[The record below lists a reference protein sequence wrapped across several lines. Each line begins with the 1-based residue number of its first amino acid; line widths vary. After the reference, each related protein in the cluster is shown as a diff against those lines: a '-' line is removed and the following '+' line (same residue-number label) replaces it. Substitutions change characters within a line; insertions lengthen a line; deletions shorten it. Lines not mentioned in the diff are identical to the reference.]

1 MCVVH
6 YMYPYGVS
14 LSLSTSPHLKPQTTS
29 YEFPSPA
36 KHQSPNCRT
45 ATCPTL
51 LACRCVPRTPT
62 FCYGYNAP
70 VPSTKKSLTTFC
82 PKTTCNQ
89 PSNTSIPSHQPR
101 PLSTPLHLFPTHSIV
116 PTHWP
121 LTGRRIS
128 PTRRLLN

>member
-1 MCVVH
+1 MCSTLHV
-6 YMYPYGVS
+6 PLWGTRVS
-14 LSLSTSPHLKPQTTS
+14 IHFSTLETTNHELRVPVTGKASKPQLPHCHLPHTTRLSLRATDTDFLLRLQCTRSIHKKI
-29 YEFPSPA
+29 PS
-36 KHQSPNCRT
+36 
-45 ATCPTL
+45 
-51 LACRCVPRTPT
+51 
-62 FCYGYNAP
+62 
-70 VPSTKKSLTTFC
+70 TFC

-121 LTGRRIS
+121 LTGRHIS

>member
-1 MCVVH
+1 MCSTL
-6 YMYPYGVS
+6 PLWGTRVS
-14 LSLSTSPHLKPQTTS
+14 IHFSTLETTNHELRVPVTGKASKPQLPHCHLPHTTRLSLR
-29 YEFPSPA
+29 
-36 KHQSPNCRT
+36 N
-45 ATCPTL
+45 
-51 LACRCVPRTPT
+51 VPRTPT

-101 PLSTPLHLFPTHSIV
+101 PLSTPLHLFPTHSTV

-121 LTGRRIS
+121 LTGRHIS